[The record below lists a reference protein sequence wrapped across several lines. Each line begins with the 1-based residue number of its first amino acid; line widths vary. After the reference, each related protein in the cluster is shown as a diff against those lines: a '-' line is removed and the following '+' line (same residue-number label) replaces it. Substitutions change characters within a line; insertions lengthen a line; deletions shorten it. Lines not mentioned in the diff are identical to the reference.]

1 MRKLRWVLPLFL
13 FLALIA
19 SCSGDGPSGVSVVEA
34 GYSTEADVPIPDDTL
49 PFQLSEGVAGY
60 DPGGVQLPIADTTP
74 LTAEE
79 LQAVL
84 VRLPAVQTAAGDV
97 QEYALPSQSLPPP
110 RPGVEVELPFP
121 AAESLPAVEV
131 ESGPVAV
138 VRFSP
143 EGDVPLVPR
152 LSVTFNQPMVALTSH
167 DELAQQD
174 VPVKMTPD
182 VPGHWRWVGTK
193 TLFFEADV
201 EGIDRFPMATEYAVE
216 IPAGVK
222 SANGTTLAEAVTFT
236 FRTPPPVLG
245 QIYPSGGPQLLNP
258 LIFAAFDQAIDPDAV
273 LESVEVKAG
282 NKEYPIRLATEEEI
296 AADSRMAG
304 ITSRAQKGRWLV
316 LRAQD
321 DFPKDTTVTVNFLPG
336 TPSAEGPRVTEK
348 AQSFSF
354 QTYGPLRIIR
364 SQCAWGGNECPPFT
378 PWSVIFSN
386 PLDASRFDPSLIS
399 VEPELSGMRVEVFG
413 NNIQISGNSQGRTKY
428 TVTLSK
434 EITDFFGQK
443 LGQDARVNF
452 QVGAAEAFLSV
463 PGNRFVVMDPSGK
476 PTLSAFS
483 VNIPRVNV
491 EIYAVE
497 TADFVDF
504 LAFFQDYNRADDAPP
519 PGRRVVKR
527 TINIQSAD
535 DALTETAID
544 LSEAL
549 QGKTGNL
556 IVKIAPDAGPL
567 AGLFNR
573 DLAQRMRDYTSYN
586 WVQVTQIGLDA
597 FFDSQNVVAWTN
609 SLADGSP
616 LEGVDVTLWP
626 NGKSGATDASGVVKL
641 ALPGADQA
649 GAALLLARKG
659 DDIAFIPQNS
669 YYYSEG
675 DGWRANPESYEAR
688 YYVFDD
694 RQMYRPEETVS
705 IKGWIRAITPGV
717 TGDVELLSQ
726 SAATSV
732 DWLVT
737 DPVGNEIGKGNA
749 PLSALGGFDFQ
760 FKLPENVNLGYAQ
773 VQLTAK
779 GGELQYFGYS
789 GSYYH
794 NIQIQEFRRP
804 EFEVT
809 ATASEGPFFVG
820 GSATATVAAA
830 YFAGGPLPG
839 ADANWF
845 VRASSGAYQP
855 PNWSGFSFGTWI
867 PWWRYY
873 GGGSELGSA
882 SFDSRTDAAGEHNLR
897 LDFRPSDPP
906 GPVVLDASVTVF
918 DVNRQGWSSSTSLLV
933 HPADRYVGLRS
944 ERYFVERG
952 EPLPV
957 EIVVTDLDGSVDAEH
972 EVVVR
977 AALLDWEYK
986 NGDWQQVEIDVQEC
1000 TVRTTAA
1007 ADPDD
1012 ANAEFATCTFE
1023 TTQGGQLQ
1031 ITASITD
1038 SEGRKNQSEITRWVG
1053 GGRGPVARN
1062 VEQEQIQLI
1071 PNGEKY
1077 QPGDVAELLVQS
1089 PFFPAEGLVTLR
1101 RGGLVSTERFSM
1113 DGPTYTVRVPIED
1126 SYIPEI
1132 QVQVDLVGAA
1142 ERTDDKGNPIS
1153 GVPSRPAYA
1162 QGSLTLSVPPISRRL
1177 AVEAVAQES
1186 RLQPGGTT
1194 TLDLTVLAADGKP
1207 VADAELAV
1215 VVVDESILALTGYQL
1230 IDPISVFYSGRGSNV
1245 FDIHN
1250 RANLLLVNPDMLQQ
1264 AGAPG
1269 ALMARGGG
1277 GMDAFAAAASPAPM
1291 AAPAMAEMT
1300 MESAADM
1307 GSEAKQAGTPIRVRS
1322 NFDPLALFAPN
1333 VQTDADG
1340 KAAVEVTVPDNLT
1353 RYRVMVVAVGDG
1365 KYFGSGEASIT
1376 ARLPLMVR
1384 PSAPRFLNFGDR
1396 FELPVVLQNQTD
1408 EDMTVHVAVKA
1419 TNADLIPPL
1428 SPPHSGGETAAGGGG
1443 VEAAGYSL
1451 TVPANNRVE
1460 VRFPTTTASAGT
1472 ARFQFGAVASAPSP
1486 TVGEGRGGGSYADAA
1501 EVSLPVWTPATTEA
1515 FAVYG
1520 QVDEGAIAQPLLPPD
1535 DVIPTYGGLE
1545 VSMSST
1551 AVQALTDSFLYL
1563 VKYPYECSEQMA
1575 SRILSVA
1582 ALRDVLTAFDVE
1594 GLPTPEEIN
1603 AAVARDIQNLQAMQD
1618 WNGGFPIWRRGGE
1631 VWPYYSVHVAHALV
1645 RAKLKDYPVPAD
1657 MLSRSQDYLRN
1668 IESHIPHWYG
1678 ERSRSSLIAYSLY
1691 VRKLMG
1697 DVDTAKANR
1706 LIADR
1711 KLDNLSMESIGWLLS
1726 VLSGDSASAQT
1737 LDEMRR
1743 YLNNRVTE
1751 TAGAANFADGYSD
1764 GDYLLLYSN
1773 RRADAVILEAMITD
1787 APDSDLIPKLVK
1799 GLLSQAKRGRWGNTQ
1814 ENIFVLLAM
1823 DKYFNTY
1830 EAQTPDFIARIWLGG
1845 QYASGHEFIGRTTE
1859 NVNLNVP
1866 MSIVQ
1871 ESRAQA
1877 DTDGNVPLIVQKDGQ
1892 GRLYYRLGL
1901 RYAPT
1906 SLVLDPAD
1914 HGFTVERTYEA
1925 VDDPG
1930 DVTRDSDGVWHVKA
1944 GARVRVRL
1952 TLVAQSRRYHVA
1964 LIDPIPA
1971 GFEALNPALAVTGDI
1986 PKDPD
1991 SQANPYGGWWW
2002 WGPWYEHQN
2011 LRDERVEAFTSLLWE
2026 GVYTYTYVARATT
2039 PGTFIVPPTKAEE
2052 MYSPEVFGRS
2062 GTERVVVE

>member
-1 MRKLRWVLPLFL
+1 MGKETMRKLYWVLTLIL
-13 FLALIA
+13 LLALIA
-19 SCSGDGPSGVSVVEA
+19 SCSGDGPSGISVAEA
-34 GYSTEADVPIPDDTL
+34 GYSTEADVPIPDDTI

-60 DPGGVQLPIADTTP
+60 DPGGVQLPSADTTP

-84 VRLPAVQTAAGDV
+84 VRLPAVQTTEGDV
-97 QEYALPSQSLPPP
+97 QAYALPSESLPPP

-121 AAESLPAVEV
+121 PVEAVPVIEV
-131 ESGPVAV
+131 ESGPVEV

-167 DELAQQD
+167 AELEQQD

-216 IPAGVK
+216 IPAGVE

-245 QIYPSGGPQLLNP
+245 QVYPSGGPQLLNP
-258 LIFAAFDQAIDPDAV
+258 LIFASFDQAIDPDAV

-282 NKEYPIRLATEEEI
+282 GKEYPIRLATEAEI
-296 AADSRMAG
+296 AADSHMAA
-304 ITSRAQKGRWLV
+304 ISSRAQTGRWLV
-316 LRAQD
+316 FRAQD
-321 DFPKDTTVTVNFLPG
+321 DFPKETTVTVNFLAG
-336 TPSAEGPRVTEK
+336 TPSSEGPRVTEQ

-354 QTYGPLRIIR
+354 QTYGPLRVVR
-364 SQCAWGGNECPPFT
+364 SECAWGGSECPPFT
-378 PWSVIFSN
+378 PWSVTFSN
-386 PLDASRFDPSLIS
+386 PLDASRFDPSLVS
-399 VEPELSGMRVEVFG
+399 VQPELSGMRVEVFG

-428 TVTLSK
+428 TVTLK
-434 EITDFFGQK
+434 ADITDFFGQK
-443 LGQDARVNF
+443 LGQDATVNF
-452 QVGAAEAFLSV
+452 QVGPADAFLTV
-463 PGNRFVVMDPSGK
+463 PGDRFVVMDPSGK

-483 VNIPRVNV
+483 VNIPRLNV
-491 EIYAVE
+491 EIYAVDASNF
-497 TADFVDF
+497 ADFLTF
-504 LAFFQDYNRADDAPP
+504 LQDYNRADDAPP
-519 PGRRVVKR
+519 PGRQVMKR
-527 TINIQSAD
+527 TINIQGAD
-535 DALTETAID
+535 DTLTETAID
-544 LSEAL
+544 LTEAL

-567 AGLFNR
+567 AALFNR
-573 DLAQRMRDYTSYN
+573 DLAQRMRNYTSYN

-597 FFDSQNVVAWTN
+597 FFDSGDVTAWAN
-609 SLADGSP
+609 SLADGAP
-616 LEGVDVTLWP
+616 LAGVDISLWP
-626 NGKSGATDASGVVKL
+626 NGKSGTTDESGVTKL
-641 ALPGADQA
+641 ALPAPDQSGAV
-649 GAALLLARKG
+649 LLLARKG
-659 DDIAFIPQNS
+659 DDVAFVPQNS

-675 DGWRANPESYEAR
+675 DGWRATPESYEAR

-705 IKGWIRAITPGV
+705 IKGWIRALTPGV

-749 PLSALGGFDFQ
+749 PLTNLGGFDFQ

-773 VQLTAK
+773 IQLTAM
-779 GGELQYFGYS
+779 GGELQYFGYT
-789 GSYYH
+789 GTYYH
-794 NIQIQEFRRP
+794 SIQIQEFRRP

-809 ATASEGPFFVG
+809 ASTEEGPFFVG

-839 ADANWF
+839 ADASWT

-855 PNWSGFSFGTWI
+855 PNWSDFSFGTWV

-873 GGGSELGSA
+873 GGDGSDLGGA
-882 SFDSRTDAAGEHNLR
+882 SFESRTDSGGEHNLR
-897 LDFRPSDPP
+897 LDFRASDPP

-918 DVNRQGWSSSTSLLV
+918 DVNRQGWAAATTLLV

-944 ERYFVERG
+944 DRYFVEKG
-952 EPLPV
+952 DPLPV
-957 EIVVTDLDGSVDAEH
+957 EIVVTDLDGGVDVEH
-972 EVVVR
+972 EVTVR

-986 NGDWQQVEIDVQEC
+986 NGNWQQVEIDVQEC
-1000 TVRTTAA
+1000 TVSTTGAS
-1007 ADPDD
+1007 DPNDPK
-1012 ANAEFATCTFE
+1012 AKFATCTFD
-1023 TTQGGQLQ
+1023 TKQGGQLQ

-1038 SEGRKNQSEITRWVG
+1038 AKGRKNQSQITRWIS
-1053 GGRGPVARN
+1053 GGRGPVART
-1062 VEQEQIQLI
+1062 VEQEQLQLI

-1077 QPGDVAELLVQS
+1077 QPGDVAELLVQA
-1089 PFFPAEGLVTLR
+1089 PFFPAEGIVTLR

-1126 SYIPEI
+1126 SYIPEVT
-1132 QVQVDLVGAA
+1132 VQVDLVGAA
-1142 ERTDDKGNPIS
+1142 ERTDDKGNPLT

-1162 QGSLTLSVPPISRRL
+1162 VGSLTLSVPPISRRL
-1177 AVEAVAQES
+1177 SVEATAQES
-1186 RLQPGGTT
+1186 RLEPGGST
-1194 TLDLTVLAADGKP
+1194 TLDLTVMDADGKP

-1215 VVVDESILALTGYQL
+1215 VIVDESILALTGYQL
-1230 IDPISVFYSGRGSNV
+1230 LDPISVFYAGRGSSV

-1264 AGAPG
+1264 TAGF
-1269 ALMARGGG
+1269 GGG
-1277 GMDAFAAAASPAPM
+1277 GGADMMRSAPAAAM
-1291 AAPAMAEMT
+1291 AAPSPAMAEMA
-1300 MESAADM
+1300 MDSAGESAV
-1307 GSEAKQAGTPIRVRS
+1307 AKQAGTPIRVRS

-1333 VQTDADG
+1333 VRTDADG
-1340 KAAVEVTVPDNLT
+1340 KASVEVTVPDNLT
-1353 RYRVMVVAVGDG
+1353 RYRVMVVAVGEG
-1365 KYFGSGEASIT
+1365 KYFGSGEASVT

-1384 PSAPRFLNFGDR
+1384 PSAPRFLNFGDS

-1408 EDMTVHVAVKA
+1408 DDLTVQVAVKA
-1419 TNADLIPPL
+1419 TNAQLT
-1428 SPPHSGGETAAGGGG
+1428 GEATQVITQGQ
-1443 VEAAGYSL
+1443 AAGYSL

-1472 ARFQFGAVASAPSP
+1472 ARFQFGAVSG
-1486 TVGEGRGGGSYADAA
+1486 TYADAA

-1520 QVDEGAIAQPLLPPD
+1520 EVDEGAIAQPLLPPD

-1551 AVQALTDSFLYL
+1551 AVQALTDAFLYL

-1582 ALRDVLTAFDVE
+1582 ALRDVLTAFDAV
-1594 GLPTPEEIN
+1594 GLPTPDEIN

-1618 WNGGFPIWRRGGE
+1618 SNGGFPIWRRGGE
-1631 VWPYYSVHVAHALV
+1631 VWPYYSVHVAHALA
-1645 RAKLKDYPVPAD
+1645 RAKQKDYPVPAD

-1668 IESHIPHWYG
+1668 IESYIPSWYG
-1678 ERSRSSLIAYSLY
+1678 ERGRSSLIAYSLY

-1706 LIADR
+1706 LITDR
-1711 KLDNLSMESIGWLLS
+1711 KLENLSMESIGWLLS

-1743 YLNNRVTE
+1743 YLNNQVTE
-1751 TAGAANFADGYSD
+1751 TAGAANFADGYAD

-1773 RRADAVILEAMITD
+1773 RRADAVILEAMISD
-1787 APDSDLIPKLVK
+1787 SPDSDLIPKLVK

-1830 EAQTPDFIARIWLGG
+1830 EAQTPDFIARVWLGDQFAG
-1845 QYASGHEFIGRTTE
+1845 SHEFVGRTTE
-1859 NVNLNVP
+1859 TVNLNVP
-1866 MSIVQ
+1866 MAIVQ
-1871 ESRAQA
+1871 GVSTSS
-1877 DTDGNVPLIVQKDGQ
+1877 TDGTVPLIVQKDGQ

-1906 SLVLDPAD
+1906 SLALEPAD

-1930 DVTRDSDGVWHVKA
+1930 DVTRDADGVWHVKA

-1952 TLVAQSRRYHVA
+1952 TMVAQSRRYHVA
-1964 LIDPIPA
+1964 LVDPIPA
-1971 GFEALNPALAVTGDI
+1971 GFEVLNPALAVTGDI
-1986 PKDPD
+1986 PQDPA

-2062 GTERVVVE
+2062 GTDRVVVE

>member
-1 MRKLRWVLPLFL
+1 LDEQTEKKIMQKLRWILPLIL
-13 FLALIA
+13 LLALIA
-19 SCSGDGPSGVSVVEA
+19 SCAGDDPSGVSVVHA

-60 DPGGVQLPIADTTP
+60 DPGGVQLPTAETTP

-79 LQAVL
+79 LDAVL
-84 VRLPAVQTAAGDV
+84 VRLPAVQTAEGDV
-97 QEYALPSQSLPPP
+97 QEYALPSESLPPP
-110 RPGVEVELPFP
+110 RPGVEVDVPFP
-121 AAESLPAVEV
+121 PEESVPAVEV
-131 ESGPVAV
+131 ESGPVEV
-138 VRFSP
+138 VRYAP

-174 VPVKMTPD
+174 VPVQMTPD

-201 EGIDRFPMATEYAVE
+201 EGIDRFPMATEYRVE
-216 IPAGVK
+216 IPAGVE

-258 LIFAAFDQAIDPDAV
+258 LIFASFDQAIEPDAV

-282 NKEYPIRLATEEEI
+282 GEEYPIRLATDAEI

-304 ITSRAQKGRWLV
+304 ITSRAQADRWLV
-316 LRAQD
+316 FRAQD

-354 QTYGPLRIIR
+354 QTYGPLRVVR
-364 SQCAWGGNECPPFT
+364 SECAWGGSECPPFT
-378 PWSVIFSN
+378 PWGVTFSN
-386 PLDASRFDPSLIS
+386 PLDANRFDPSLVS
-399 VEPELSGMRVEVFG
+399 VEPELSGMRVDLFG
-413 NNIQISGNSQGRTKY
+413 NNIQITGNSQGRTKY
-428 TVTLSK
+428 TVTLGA
-434 EITDFFGQK
+434 EITDVFGQK
-443 LGQDARVNF
+443 LGEDVTVNF
-452 QVGAAEAFLSV
+452 QVGPASAYLSV
-463 PGNRFVVMDPSGK
+463 PGDRFVVMDPSGK

-497 TADFVDF
+497 AADFVDF
-504 LAFFQDYNRADDAPP
+504 LTFFQDYNRADDVPP
-519 PGRRVVKR
+519 PGRLVAKR
-527 TINIQSAD
+527 TINIQGED

-549 QGKTGNL
+549 EGKTGNL
-556 IVKIAPDAGPL
+556 VVKIAPDAGPL
-567 AGLFNR
+567 AALFNR
-573 DLAQRMRDYTSYN
+573 DLAQRVRDYTSYN

-597 FFDSQNVVAWTN
+597 FFDSGDVTAWAN
-609 SLADGSP
+609 NLADGAP
-616 LEGVDVTLWP
+616 LADVEISLWP
-626 NGKSGATDASGVVKL
+626 DGESGVTDESGVAKI
-641 ALPGADQA
+641 ALPAPDQS
-649 GAALLLARKG
+649 GAALLVAQLG
-659 DDIAFIPQNS
+659 DDTAFIPQNS
-669 YYYSEG
+669 YYYSTG
-675 DGWRANPESYEAR
+675 DGWRANPQTYEAR

-694 RQMYRPEETVS
+694 RQMYRPDETVS
-705 IKGWIRAITPGV
+705 IKGWIRAITPGP
-717 TGDVELLSQ
+717 TGDVELLSA

-732 DWLVT
+732 NWLVT

-749 PLSALGGFDFQ
+749 PLTALGGFDFQ

-773 VQLTAK
+773 VQLTAM

-789 GSYYH
+789 GTTYH
-794 NIQIQEFRRP
+794 SFQIQEFRRP

-809 ATASEGPFFVG
+809 ASSSEGPFFVG

-830 YFAGGPLPG
+830 YYAGGPLPG
-839 ADANWF
+839 ADTDWT
-845 VRASSGAYQP
+845 VRASSGSYQP
-855 PNWSGFSFGTWI
+855 PNWSDFSFGTWI

-873 GGGSELGSA
+873 GGGSDLGGA
-882 SFDSRTDAAGEHNLR
+882 NFTSRTDAGGEHNLR

-906 GPVVLDASVTVF
+906 GPVLIDASVTVF

-944 ERYFVERG
+944 DRYFVEKG
-952 EPLPV
+952 DPLPV
-957 EIVVTDLDGSVDAEH
+957 EIVVTDLDGGVDVEH
-972 EVVVR
+972 EVSVR

-1012 ANAEFATCTFE
+1012 ADAEFATCTFE

-1031 ITASITD
+1031 ITATITD
-1038 SEGRKNQSEITRWVG
+1038 SEGRKNQSQITRWIS
-1053 GGRGPVARN
+1053 GGRGPVART
-1062 VEQEQIQLI
+1062 VQQEEVQLI

-1077 QPGDVAELLVQS
+1077 QPGDVAELLVQA
-1089 PFFPAEGLVTLR
+1089 PFFPAEGIVTLR

-1113 DGPTYTVRVPIED
+1113 DGPTYTLRVPIEE
-1126 SYIPEI
+1126 SYIPSI

-1142 ERTDDKGNPIS
+1142 DRLDDKGNPLAN
-1153 GVPSRPAYA
+1153 VPKRPAYA
-1162 QGSLTLSVPPISRRL
+1162 VGSLTLSVPPISRRL
-1177 AVEAVAQES
+1177 SVDAVLQAS
-1186 RLQPGGTT
+1186 RLEPGGST
-1194 TLDLTVLAADGKP
+1194 TLDLTVTDANGAP

-1230 IDPISVFYSGRGSNV
+1230 IDPISVFYTGQGSNV

-1250 RANLLLVNPDMLQQ
+1250 RANLLLVNPEMLQQ
-1264 AGAPG
+1264 AGVPG
-1269 ALMARGGG
+1269 EMMARGGG
-1277 GMDAFAAAASPAPM
+1277 GMDAFSATAPAPM
-1291 AAPAMAEMT
+1291 GAPAMAEMA
-1300 MESAADM
+1300 MEAPAAASD
-1307 GSEAKQAGTPIRVRS
+1307 EAKQAGQPIRVRS
-1322 NFDPLALFAPN
+1322 NFDPLALFAPT
-1333 VQTDADG
+1333 VQTDAEG
-1340 KAAVEVTVPDNLT
+1340 KASVEVTVPDNLT

-1365 KYFGSGEASIT
+1365 KYFGSGEASVT

-1384 PSAPRFLNFGDR
+1384 PSAPRFLNFGDS

-1408 EDMTVHVAVKA
+1408 DDLTVQVAVKA
-1419 TNADLIPPL
+1419 TNANLT
-1428 SPPHSGGETAAGGGG
+1428 GEATQVITQGQ
-1443 VEAAGYSL
+1443 AAGYSL

-1472 ARFQFGAVASAPSP
+1472 ARFQFGAVSG
-1486 TVGEGRGGGSYADAA
+1486 TYADAA

-1520 QVDEGAIAQPLLPPD
+1520 EVDEGAIAQPLLPPS
-1535 DVIPTYGGLE
+1535 DVIPSYGGLE

-1563 VKYPYECSEQMA
+1563 VNYPYECSEQMA

-1582 ALRDVLTAFDVE
+1582 ALRDVLTAFDAE
-1594 GLPTPEEIN
+1594 GLPTPDEIN

-1618 WNGGFPIWRRGGE
+1618 YNGGFPIWRRGGE
-1631 VWPYYSVHVAHALV
+1631 IWPYYSVHVAHALV

-1668 IESHIPHWYG
+1668 IESYIPSWYG

-1697 DVDTAKANR
+1697 DVDTARANR

-1711 KLDNLSMESIGWLLS
+1711 KLENLSMESIGWLLS
-1726 VLSGDSASAQT
+1726 VLTGDSASAQT

-1751 TAGAANFADGYSD
+1751 TAGAANFADGYAD

-1787 APDSDLIPKLVK
+1787 SPDSDLIPKLVR

-1830 EAQTPDFIARIWLGG
+1830 EAQTPDFIARVWLGDQFAG
-1845 QYASGHEFIGRTTE
+1845 SHDFVGRTTE
-1859 NVNLNVP
+1859 TANLNVP

-1871 ESRAQA
+1871 ESRSQA
-1877 DTDGNVPLIVQKDGQ
+1877 DANGNVPLIVQKDGQ

-1906 SLVLDPAD
+1906 SLMLEPAD
-1914 HGFTVERTYEA
+1914 HGFVVERTYEA

-1952 TLVAQSRRYHVA
+1952 TMVAQSRRYHVA

-1986 PKDPD
+1986 PKDPA

-2062 GTERVVVE
+2062 GTERVVVK

>member
-1 MRKLRWVLPLFL
+1 MQKLRWILPLILL
-13 FLALIA
+13 FALIA
-19 SCSGDGPSGVSVVEA
+19 SCSGEGPSGISVVEA
-34 GYSTEADVPIPDDTL
+34 GYSTEDDVPIPDDTL

-60 DPGGVQLPIADTTP
+60 DPGGVQLPTAETTP

-79 LQAVL
+79 LDALL
-84 VRLPAVQTAAGDV
+84 VRLPAVQTAEGDV
-97 QEYALPSQSLPPP
+97 QEYALPSDVLPPP
-110 RPGVEVELPFP
+110 RPGVEVDVPFP
-121 AAESLPAVEV
+121 PEETVPVVEV
-131 ESGPVAV
+131 ESGPVEV

-143 EGDVPLVPR
+143 EGNVPLVPR

-174 VPVKMTPD
+174 VPVQMTPD

-201 EGIDRFPMATEYAVE
+201 EGIDRFPMATEYTVE
-216 IPAGVK
+216 IPAGVE
-222 SANGTTLAEAVTFT
+222 SANGTTLAEAVTFS

-258 LIFAAFDQAIDPDAV
+258 LIFASFDQAIDADAV
-273 LESVEVKAG
+273 LESVEVKAAG
-282 NKEYPIRLATEEEI
+282 QEYPLRLATEEEI

-304 ITSRAQKGRWLV
+304 ITSRAQAGRWLV
-316 LRAQD
+316 FRAQD

-348 AQSFSF
+348 SQSFSF
-354 QTYGPLRIIR
+354 QTYGPLRVVR
-364 SQCAWGGNECPPFT
+364 SDCAWGGNECPPFT
-378 PWSVIFSN
+378 PWSVTFSN
-386 PLDASRFDPSLIS
+386 PLDANRFDPSLVS

-413 NNIQISGNSQGRTKY
+413 NNIQITGNSQGRTKY
-428 TVTLSK
+428 AVTLSA
-434 EITDFFGQK
+434 EITDIFGQK
-443 LGQDARVNF
+443 LGEDATINF
-452 QVGAAEAFLSV
+452 QVGPAEAYLTV
-463 PGNRFVVMDPSGK
+463 PGDRFVVMDPSGT

-483 VNIPRVNV
+483 VNIPRIDV

-497 TADFVDF
+497 AADFVDF
-504 LAFFQDYNRADDAPP
+504 LTFFQDYNRADDAPP
-519 PGRRVVKR
+519 PGTLVIKR
-527 TINIQSAD
+527 TIDIQGED
-535 DALTETAID
+535 DALTETAVD

-549 QGKTGNL
+549 EGQTGNL
-556 IVKIAPDAGPL
+556 IVKIAPDPGPL
-567 AGLFNR
+567 AAIFNR
-573 DLAQRMRDYTSYN
+573 NLAQQVRNYTSYN

-597 FFDSQNVVAWTN
+597 FFDADEVVAWAN
-609 SLADGSP
+609 NLADGAP
-616 LEGVDVTLWP
+616 LDGVEISLWP
-626 NGKSGATDASGVVKL
+626 TDKSGTTDETGVARL
-641 ALPGADQA
+641 ALPAPDQSGAS
-649 GAALLLARKG
+649 LLLAQKG
-659 DDIAFIPQNS
+659 DDIAFVPQNS
-669 YYYSEG
+669 YYYQRN
-675 DGWRANPESYEAR
+675 DGWRASIESYEAR

-705 IKGWIRAITPGV
+705 IKGWIRAITPGP

-732 DWLVT
+732 NWLVT
-737 DPVGNEIGKGNA
+737 DPVGNEIAKGNA
-749 PLSALGGFDFQ
+749 PLTGLGGFDFQ
-760 FKLPENVNLGYAQ
+760 FDLPENVNLGYAQ
-773 VQLTAK
+773 VLLSAV
-779 GGELQYFGYS
+779 GGELQYSGYG

-794 NIQIQEFRRP
+794 SFQIQEFRRP

-809 ATASEGPFFVG
+809 ASVEEGPFFVG

-830 YFAGGPLPG
+830 YYAGGPLPG

-845 VRASSGAYQP
+845 VRASSGSYQP

-873 GGGSELGSA
+873 GSGSELGSA
-882 SFDSRTDAAGEHNLR
+882 SFESRTDAAGEHNLR
-897 LDFRPSDPP
+897 MDFAASDPP
-906 GPVVLDASVTVF
+906 GPMVLDASATVF
-918 DVNRQGWSSSTSLLV
+918 DVNRQGWSAGTSVLV

-952 EPLPV
+952 ESLPV
-957 EIVVTDLDGSVDAEH
+957 EIVVTDLDGAIDEEH
-972 EVVVR
+972 EVNVQ

-1012 ANAEFATCTFE
+1012 ADAEFATCTFE

-1031 ITASITD
+1031 ITARISD
-1038 SEGRKNQSEITRWVG
+1038 GEGRKNQSQITRWIG
-1053 GGRGPVARN
+1053 GGRGPVART
-1062 VEQEQIQLI
+1062 VEREEVQLI
-1071 PNGEKY
+1071 PSGETF
-1077 QPGDVAELLVQS
+1077 QPGDVAELLVQA
-1089 PFFPAEGLVTLR
+1089 PFFPAEGIVTLR
-1101 RGGLVSTERFSM
+1101 RGGLVSTERFAM
-1113 DGPTYTVRVPIED
+1113 DGPTHVVKIPIED

-1132 QVQVDLVGAA
+1132 RVQVDLVGAA
-1142 ERTDDKGNPIS
+1142 ERVDDDGNSLTD
-1153 GVPSRPAYA
+1153 VPSRPAYA
-1162 QGSLTLSVPPISRRL
+1162 VGSLSLSVPPISRTLSVVATPQEDRL
-1177 AVEAVAQES
+1177 E
-1186 RLQPGGTT
+1186 PGGQT
-1194 TLDLTVLAADGKP
+1194 TLDLVVNDANGEP

-1230 IDPISVFYSGRGSNV
+1230 IDPVSVFYSGRGDGV

-1250 RANLLLVNPDMLQQ
+1250 RANLLLVNPEMLQQ
-1264 AGAPG
+1264 AAAPG
-1269 ALMARGGG
+1269 MALG
-1277 GMDAFAAAASPAPM
+1277 GMDMMRSSAPM
-1291 AAPAMAEMT
+1291 PSAAAPAAAEMA
-1300 MESAADM
+1300 MEESAADA
-1307 GSEAKQAGTPIRVRS
+1307 GSEAKQAGQPIRVRS
-1322 NFDPLALFAPN
+1322 NFDPLALFAPT

-1340 KAAVEVTVPDNLT
+1340 KASIEVTLPDNLT
-1353 RYRVMVVAVGDG
+1353 RYRVMIVAVGDG
-1365 KYFGSGEASIT
+1365 KYFGSGEASVT

-1384 PSAPRFLNFGDR
+1384 PSAPRFLNFGDS

-1408 EDMTVHVAVKA
+1408 DDMTVQVAVKA
-1419 TNADLIPPL
+1419 TNAELT
-1428 SPPHSGGETAAGGGG
+1428 GEATLVITQGQAG
-1443 VEAAGYSL
+1443 GYSL

-1472 ARFQFGAVASAPSP
+1472 ARFQFGAVSGA
-1486 TVGEGRGGGSYADAA
+1486 YADAA

-1520 QVDEGAIAQPLLPPD
+1520 EVDEGAIAQPLLPPD

-1551 AVQALTDSFLYL
+1551 AVQALTDAFLYL

-1582 ALRDVLTAFDVE
+1582 ALRDVLTAFDAE

-1603 AAVARDIQNLQAMQD
+1603 AAVARDIQTLQAMQD
-1618 WNGGFPIWRRGGE
+1618 YNGGFPIWRRGGE
-1631 VWPYYSVHVAHALV
+1631 IWPYYSIHVAHALA
-1645 RAKLKDYPVPAD
+1645 RAQQKDYAVPAD

-1668 IESHIPHWYG
+1668 IESHIPSWYG
-1678 ERSRSSLIAYSLY
+1678 ARSRSSLIAYSLY

-1697 DVDTAKANR
+1697 DVDTAKANK
-1706 LIADR
+1706 LFADR
-1711 KLDNLSMESIGWLLS
+1711 KLDNLSMESIGWLLY
-1726 VLSGDSASAQT
+1726 VLSGDNASAQT
-1737 LDEMRR
+1737 LEEMRR

-1751 TAGAANFADGYSD
+1751 TAGAANFSDGYSD

-1787 APDSDLIPKLVK
+1787 APDSDLIPKLVR
-1799 GLLSQAKRGRWGNTQ
+1799 GLLGQAKRGRWGNTQ

-1830 EAQTPDFIARIWLGG
+1830 ESQTPDFIARVWLGE
-1845 QYASGHEFIGRTTE
+1845 QYAGGHEFVGRTTE
-1859 NVNLNVP
+1859 TVNLDVP

-1871 ESRAQA
+1871 ESREQA
-1877 DTDGNVPLIVQKDGQ
+1877 DADGNVPLIVQKDGQ

-1906 SLVLDPAD
+1906 SLMLEPAD
-1914 HGFTVERTYEA
+1914 HGFVVERTYEA

-1930 DVTRDSDGVWHVKA
+1930 DVTLDSDGVWHVKA

-1986 PKDPD
+1986 PKDPE
-1991 SQANPYGGWWW
+1991 SQNNPYGGWWW

-2039 PGTFIVPPTKAEE
+2039 PGDFIVPPTKAEE

>member
-1 MRKLRWVLPLFL
+1 MHKLRWILPLIL
-13 FLALIA
+13 LLALIA
-19 SCSGDGPSGVSVVEA
+19 GCSDEGPSGVSVVEA
-34 GYSTEADVPIPDDTL
+34 GYVTEAEVPNSDDTL

-60 DPGGVQLPIADTTP
+60 DPSGVQLPIADTTP
-74 LTAEE
+74 LTVEE
-79 LQAVL
+79 LQALL
-84 VRLPAVQTAAGDV
+84 VRLPAVQTETGDV
-97 QEYALPSQSLPPP
+97 QAYALPSESLPPP

-121 AAESLPAVEV
+121 PAETLPAIEV
-131 ESGPVAV
+131 ESGPVEV

-167 DELAQQD
+167 AELEQQD
-174 VPVKMTPD
+174 VPVKMSPD

-201 EGIDRFPMATEYAVE
+201 EGIDRFPMATEFTVE
-216 IPAGVK
+216 IPAGVE
-222 SANGTTLAEAVTFT
+222 SATGTTLAEAVTFT

-245 QIYPSGGPQLLNP
+245 QVYPSGGPQLLNP
-258 LIFAAFDQAIDPDAV
+258 LIFASFDQAIDPDAV

-282 NKEYPIRLATEEEI
+282 SKEYPIRLATDEEI
-296 AADSRMAG
+296 AADIRMAG
-304 ITSRAQKGRWLV
+304 ITSRAQTGRWLV
-316 LRAQD
+316 FRAQD
-321 DFPKDTTVTVNFLPG
+321 DFPKDTTVTVNFLAG
-336 TPSAEGPRVTEK
+336 TPSAEGPRVTET

-354 QTYGPLRIIR
+354 QTYGPLRVVN
-364 SQCAWGGNECPPFT
+364 SECAWGGNECPPFT
-378 PWSVIFSN
+378 PWSVTFSN
-386 PLDASRFDPSLIS
+386 PLDASRFDPSLVS

-413 NNIQISGNSQGRTKY
+413 NNIQITGNSQGRIKY
-428 TVTLSK
+428 SVTLSA
-434 EITDFFGQK
+434 EITDVFGQK
-443 LGQDARVNF
+443 LGQDATVNF
-452 QVGAAEAFLSV
+452 QVGPASAYLTV
-463 PGNRFVVMDPSGK
+463 PGDTFVVMDPSGK

-483 VNIPRVNV
+483 VNIPRINV

-504 LAFFQDYNRADDAPP
+504 LTFFQDYDRTDAAPP

-527 TINIQSAD
+527 TINIQGED
-535 DALTETAID
+535 DALTETAVD

-549 QGKTGNL
+549 KSVPGASATGNL

-573 DLAQRMRDYTSYN
+573 DLAQRVRDYTSYH

-597 FFDSQNVVAWTN
+597 FFDSGEVTAWAN
-609 SLADGSP
+609 SLADGAP
-616 LEGVDVTLWP
+616 LADVEISLWP
-626 NGKSGATDASGVVKL
+626 NGKSGVTDASGVTKL
-641 ALPGADQA
+641 ALPAPDQS
-649 GAALLLARKG
+649 GAALLVARKG
-659 DDIAFIPQNS
+659 DDTAFIPQNS
-669 YYYSEG
+669 YYYSQG

-688 YYVFDD
+688 YYIFDD
-694 RQMYRPEETVS
+694 RQMYRPDETVS

-726 SAATSV
+726 SAATSI

-749 PLSALGGFDFQ
+749 PLTSLGGFDFQ

-773 VQLTAK
+773 VQISAV

-789 GSYYH
+789 GTTYH
-794 NIQIQEFRRP
+794 SFQIQEFRRP

-830 YFAGGPLPG
+830 YYAGGPLPG
-839 ADANWF
+839 ADAEWS
-845 VRASSGAYQP
+845 VRASSGSYQP
-855 PNWSGFSFGTWI
+855 PNWSDFSFGTWV

-873 GGGSELGSA
+873 DGGSELGIA
-882 SFDSRTDAAGEHNLR
+882 GFTSRTDAGGEHYLR

-906 GPVVLDASVTVF
+906 GPMVLDASVTVY

-944 ERYFVERG
+944 DRYFVEKG
-952 EPLPV
+952 DPLPV
-957 EIVVTDLDGSVDAEH
+957 EVVVTDLDGDVDVEH
-972 EVVVR
+972 EVIVR

-986 NGDWQQVEIDVQEC
+986 NGDWQQVEIDAQEC

-1012 ANAEFATCTFE
+1012 ANAEFAICTFE

-1038 SEGRKNQSEITRWVG
+1038 GEGRKNQSEITRWIG
-1053 GGRGPVARN
+1053 GGRGPVART
-1062 VEQEQIQLI
+1062 VQQEEIQLI
-1071 PNGEKY
+1071 PSGEEF
-1077 QPGDVAELLVQS
+1077 QPGDVAELLVQA

-1101 RGGLVSTERFSM
+1101 RGGLVSTERFTM

-1126 SYIPEI
+1126 SYIPSL

-1142 ERTDDKGNPIS
+1142 ERLDDKGNPLT

-1162 QGSLTLSVPPISRRL
+1162 VGSLTLSVPPISRRL
-1177 AVEAVAQES
+1177 SVQAVPQAS
-1186 RLQPGGTT
+1186 RLEPGGKT
-1194 TLDLTVLAADGKP
+1194 TLDLVVTDADGKP

-1215 VVVDESILALTGYQL
+1215 VVVDESILALTGYQI
-1230 IDPISVFYSGRGSNV
+1230 IDPISVFYSGRGSTV
-1245 FDIHN
+1245 YDIHN
-1250 RANLLLVNPDMLQQ
+1250 RANLLLVNPEMLQQ

-1269 ALMARGGG
+1269 MALGGG
-1277 GMDAFAAAASPAPM
+1277 ADMMRSAAGAPM
-1291 AAPAMAEMT
+1291 PSAAPAMAEMA
-1300 MESAADM
+1300 MDAAAPAAESKNAQT
-1307 GSEAKQAGTPIRVRS
+1307 GQPIRVRS

-1340 KAAVEVTVPDNLT
+1340 KASVEVTVPDNLT
-1353 RYRVMVVAVGDG
+1353 RYRVMVVAVGGG
-1365 KYFGSGEASIT
+1365 KYFGSGEASVT

-1384 PSAPRFLNFGDR
+1384 PSAPRFLNFGDK

-1408 EDMTVHVAVKA
+1408 DDLTVHVAVKA
-1419 TNADLIPPL
+1419 TNADLT
-1428 SPPHSGGETAAGGGG
+1428 GEGSQTNEQGD
-1443 VEAAGYSL
+1443 AAGYSL

-1472 ARFQFGAVASAPSP
+1472 ARFQFAGVS
-1486 TVGEGRGGGSYADAA
+1486 GDYADAA

-1520 QVDEGAIAQPLLPPD
+1520 QVDEGAVLQPLLPPD
-1535 DVIPTYGGLE
+1535 DVIPSYGGLE

-1575 SRILSVA
+1575 SRILAVA
-1582 ALRDVLTAFDVE
+1582 ALRDVLTAFDAV

-1618 WNGGFPIWRRGGE
+1618 NNGGFPIWRRGGE
-1631 VWPYYSVHVAHALV
+1631 VWPYYSVHVAHALA

-1657 MLSRSQDYLRN
+1657 MFSRSQDYLRN
-1668 IESHIPHWYG
+1668 IESYIPGWYG
-1678 ERSRSSLIAYSLY
+1678 EYSRSSLIAYSLY

-1697 DVDTAKANR
+1697 DVDTARANR
-1706 LIADR
+1706 LIAER
-1711 KLDNLSMESIGWLLS
+1711 KLENLSMESIGWLLS
-1726 VLSGDSASAQT
+1726 VLSGDNASAQT
-1737 LDEMRR
+1737 LEEMRR

-1787 APDSDLIPKLVK
+1787 SPDSDLIPKLVK
-1799 GLLSQAKRGRWGNTQ
+1799 GLLSQAKRGRWDNTQ

-1830 EAQTPDFIARIWLGG
+1830 EAQTPDFVARIWLGE
-1845 QYASGHEFIGRTTE
+1845 QYAGGHEFVGRTTE
-1859 NVNLNVP
+1859 TVNLNVP
-1866 MSIVQ
+1866 MAIVQ
-1871 ESRAQA
+1871 ESREQA
-1877 DTDGNVPLIVQKDGQ
+1877 DANGNVPLIVQKDGL

-1906 SLVLDPAD
+1906 SLMLEPAD

-1925 VDDPG
+1925 VDDAG
-1930 DVTRDSDGVWHVKA
+1930 DVTRDAEGVWHVKA

-1986 PKDPD
+1986 PKDPA

-2011 LRDERVEAFTSLLWE
+2011 LRDERAEAFTSLLWE

-2062 GTERVVVE
+2062 GTERVVIED